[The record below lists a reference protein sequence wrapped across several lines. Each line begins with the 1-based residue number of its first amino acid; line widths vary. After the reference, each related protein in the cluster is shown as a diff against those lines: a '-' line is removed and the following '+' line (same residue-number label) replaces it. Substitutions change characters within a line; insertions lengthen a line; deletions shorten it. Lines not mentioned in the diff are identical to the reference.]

1 MPRSREELTNISNT
15 NRELCRLLDLIWSD
29 IKTPKKSSASL
40 HVVNL
45 DEPRL
50 FPVPCSSELKDAL
63 LNVLSS
69 EYPGSVVRY
78 HETVGFNGKALERLI
93 IIDWSFPLN

>member
-69 EYPGSVVRY
+69 EYPGCDVRY
-78 HETVGFNGKALERLI
+78 NETRGYTGTVIERVI
-93 IIDWSFPLN
+93 IIDWSVLL